1 MYRMDM
7 EVRVVEGCTI
17 CGNEEGLGGQ
27 MGNGMRFKDKTM
39 NECFLYVTKFVII
52 FIITRYIIV
61 LFN

>member
-1 MYRMDM
+1 MD
-7 EVRVVEGCTI
+7 RW
-17 CGNEEGLGGQ
+17 
-27 MGNGMRFKDKTM
+27 GMVCDARRFKDKTM